1 MFYGG
6 GAVSTMLATEYDLGD
21 GRVRSHV
28 RRVDGRL
35 SDTIRYYDAHAAAY
49 AATTMAIDTSVQLD
63 RFGSLLPPNAKV
75 LDAGCGSGRDLAR
88 LARLGFHPVGLDLS
102 AGLAAIARQTSG
114 CEVMVGDLRELHM
127 SDCSFE
133 GVWAMA
139 SLLHLARDE
148 LPDVLSSLANSL
160 KPGGILFAS
169 VKRGA
174 GEVEDDTGRSF
185 TLYNEA
191 EWAERLRD
199 AGLDVI
205 EVVGEPADPDPR
217 PGTVAPG
224 WISSL
229 ARRR

>member
-1 MFYGG
+1 MFYSG
-6 GAVSTMLATEYDLGD
+6 GAVSTMLAREYDLGD

-133 GVWAMA
+133 GVWGSA
-139 SLLHLARDE
+139 
-148 LPDVLSSLANSL
+148 
-160 KPGGILFAS
+160 
-169 VKRGA
+169 GA
-174 GEVEDDTGRSF
+174 GRFRAVHKGHHQCGLVASRTLGRAGAGIRHAF
-185 TLYNEA
+185 
-191 EWAERLRD
+191 D
-199 AGLDVI
+199 A
-205 EVVGEPADPDPR
+205 
-217 PGTVAPG
+217 
-224 WISSL
+224 
-229 ARRR
+229 